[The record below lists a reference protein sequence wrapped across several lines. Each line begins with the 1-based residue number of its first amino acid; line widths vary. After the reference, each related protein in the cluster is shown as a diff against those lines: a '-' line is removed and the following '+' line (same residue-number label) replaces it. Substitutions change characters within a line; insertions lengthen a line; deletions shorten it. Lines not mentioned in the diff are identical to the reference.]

1 MNFLFKE
8 TKNVHHI
15 SQFVEK
21 IIVNLNVQI
30 LPLVTME
37 NLVSMEGNLHHYFK
51 HYVCLSLCAFV
62 C

>member
-1 MNFLFKE
+1 MNYIFKA

-15 SQFVEK
+15 SPYVEN

-37 NLVSMEGNLHHYFK
+37 KLVSMEGILH
-51 HYVCLSLCAFV
+51 L
-62 C
+62 